1 MRAAHFDIQFVC
13 FSPKTLPLQRDRQG

>member
-1 MRAAHFDIQFVC
+1 MRAAHFDIQFAC